1 MRPSLRKL
9 VLTLHI
15 TFSVG
20 WLGVVVA
27 YLALAIGSLKSQN
40 EQSVRVAYV
49 AMEVIGWYVII
60 PFSLATLLVGLVQAL
75 GTEWGLFRHYW
86 VLVKF
91 VLALVGT
98 AILLVHM
105 PSVSRMAA
113 VAASTSSLADLG
125 NERLELA
132 VHAVGGL
139 VVLLAATVLSIY
151 KPWGRTAYGLRI
163 QRQRPKKP
171 SRRPPQRMQK

>member
-40 EQSVRVAYV
+40 DQSVRVAYV

-60 PFSLATLLVGLVQAL
+60 PFSVATLLVGLVQAL
-75 GTEWGLFRHYW
+75 ATEWGLFRHYW

-98 AILLVHM
+98 AILLMHM
-105 PSVSRMAA
+105 PSVSRMAV
-113 VAASTSSLADLG
+113 VAASKSSLANLRT
-125 NERLELA
+125 ERLELA
-132 VHAVGGL
+132 VHAGGGL
-139 VVLLAATVLSIY
+139 LLLLTATVLSIY
-151 KPWGRTAYGLRI
+151 KPWGRTAYGLRK
-163 QRQRPKKP
+163 QKQRPKKP
-171 SRRPPQRMQK
+171 SRRPPLRMHK

>member
-27 YLALAIGSLKSQN
+27 YLALAIGSVKSQN
-40 EQSVRVAYV
+40 DQSVRVAYV
-49 AMEVIGWYVII
+49 AMEVIGWYVIV
-60 PFSLATLLVGLVQAL
+60 PFSLATLFVGLVQAL

-91 VLALVGT
+91 LLALSGT
-98 AILLVHM
+98 VILLLHM
-105 PSVSRMAA
+105 PRVSRMAV
-113 VAASTSSLADLG
+113 VAASTASLANLR

-132 VHAVGGL
+132 VHAGGGL
-139 VVLLAATVLSIY
+139 IVLLAATVLSIY
-151 KPWGRTAYGLRI
+151 KPWGRTAYGLRK
-163 QRQRPKKP
+163 QRERPRKP
-171 SRRPPQRMQK
+171 RREPKRMHK

>member
-1 MRPSLRKL
+1 MGPSLRKL

-40 EQSVRVAYV
+40 DQSVRVAYV

-86 VLVKF
+86 VFVKF

-105 PSVSRMAA
+105 PSVSRMAV
-113 VAASTSSLADLG
+113 VAASTSSLANLRT
-125 NERLELA
+125 ERLELA
-132 VHAVGGL
+132 VHAGGGL
-139 VVLLAATVLSIY
+139 VVLLVATVLSIY
-151 KPWGRTAYGLRI
+151 KPWGRTAYGLRK
-163 QRQRPKKP
+163 QRERPKKP
-171 SRRPPQRMQK
+171 RRRQPQANA